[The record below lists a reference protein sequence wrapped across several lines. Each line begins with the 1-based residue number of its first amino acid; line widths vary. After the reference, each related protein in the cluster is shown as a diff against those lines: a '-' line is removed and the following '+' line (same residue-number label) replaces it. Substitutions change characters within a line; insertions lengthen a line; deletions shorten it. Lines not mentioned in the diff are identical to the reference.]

1 MDLEK
6 LECLYLKWQD
16 YKTGQKYF
24 LGTLYRD
31 KEHGKY
37 YFKLSAEG
45 VEKAKEAGFS
55 TAALIFDDVNRV
67 YESDVLFSVFRTRAP
82 RVEKINP
89 EILWEILNE
98 FNMKEYDEF
107 EYLKITHGRMIT
119 DHFLVEEE
127 K

>member
-16 YKTGQKYF
+16 YKTGKKYF

-31 KEHGKY
+31 KDHNKY
-37 YFKLSAEG
+37 YFKLSPEDI
-45 VEKAKEAGFS
+45 EKAVAEGFS
-55 TAALIFDDVNRV
+55 TATLPFSDYNKI
-67 YESDVLFSVFRTRAP
+67 YESSGLPALFRTRVP
-82 RVEKINP
+82 RKERMSK
-89 EILWEILNE
+89 ETQELFKEE

-107 EYLKITHGRMIT
+107 EYLRITHGETIT
-119 DHFLVEEE
+119 DYFIVDEE